1 MTSKSRVLTLPD
13 ASRVRLDHSSLRF
26 THVGETEVQ
35 VGPSDGK
42 ESRTRSEPIDSGV
55 WADPVWIAQRLE
67 FPSTSFSDSF
77 WRRISDVPSYGTKS
91 CGPDVTALPGVYEF
105 PGFHQ
110 GGVFSSTH
118 LEWHF
123 LDGGIIRHDGYGFGS
138 HSGSCVYGAEV
149 VRVNCLFFGII
160 QPRRMKGEAT
170 RRPLSR
176 LLEELSAADLTDSAR
191 RILEN
196 PATHSS

>member
-1 MTSKSRVLTLPD
+1 MTSKSRGLTLPD

-26 THVGETEVQ
+26 PHVGEEEDQ
-35 VGPSDGK
+35 ARPRRGK
-42 ESRTRSEPIDSGV
+42 ESRTRPKPIESGC
-55 WADPVWIAQRLE
+55 WADPVWIEQRLE
-67 FPSTSFSDSF
+67 YPSTKFSDSF
-77 WRRISDVPSYGTKS
+77 WRRISDVPSYGARFS
-91 CGPDVTALPGVYEF
+91 GPDVTALPGVYKF

-118 LEWHF
+118 MEWHF

-138 HSGSCVYGAEV
+138 HSGSCIYGAEV

-160 QPRRMKGEAT
+160 QPRRMKGESA

-176 LLEELSAADLTDSAR
+176 LLEELSAAELTDSAR
-191 RILEN
+191 RTLEN
-196 PATHSS
+196 PATQSA

>member
-26 THVGETEVQ
+26 THVGEEAGQ
-35 VGPSDGK
+35 GRPRRGK
-42 ESRTRSEPIDSGV
+42 ESRTRPELIESGV
-55 WADPVWIAQRLE
+55 WADPVWIEQRLE
-67 FPSTSFSDSF
+67 YPDRKFSECF
-77 WRRISDVPSYGTKS
+77 RRRVSDEPCYSPKGSATGF
-91 CGPDVTALPGVYEF
+91 GPDVTALPGVYKF

-118 LEWHF
+118 MEWHF

-138 HSGSCVYGAEV
+138 HSGSCIYGAEV

-160 QPRRMKGEAT
+160 QPLRIKGETA

-176 LLEELSAADLTDSAR
+176 LLEDMTAVVEAAGGNR
-191 RILEN
+191 K
-196 PATHSS
+196 